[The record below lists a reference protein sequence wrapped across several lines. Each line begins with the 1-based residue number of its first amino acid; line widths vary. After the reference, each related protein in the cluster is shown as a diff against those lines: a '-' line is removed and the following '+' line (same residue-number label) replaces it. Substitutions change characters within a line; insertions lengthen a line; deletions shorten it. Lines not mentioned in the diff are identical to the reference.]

1 MTKIRWIIYG
11 ISLCVL
17 CAYIVTSQYRSKPIA
32 YVVDKKT
39 VETAPFGGDF
49 TLTNVDEKPFFL
61 HEVRGKFIVLYFGY
75 TFCPDICPL
84 GLSNIS
90 KALAS
95 LERDRDQFVPIFITV
110 DPKRDTTEL
119 LKVYASNFD
128 PAFVM
133 LTGTDKAIETVKDQ
147 YRVYAKSVAHGNAY
161 LVDHSTYVYL
171 LDREGK
177 FIKHIPH
184 DMTAAEMKRVFV
196 ELLTKKGAVSEKK

>member
-11 ISLCVL
+11 ICLCSL
-17 CAYIVTSQYRSKPIA
+17 CAYVVISQYRQKPLA

-49 TLTNVDEKPFFL
+49 TLTNAAGKPFSL
-61 HEVRGKFIVLYFGY
+61 QEVRGKFPVLYFGY

-110 DPKRDTTEL
+110 DPKRDDAEL
-119 LKVYASNFD
+119 LKLYASNFD

-133 LTGTDKAIETVKDQ
+133 LTGTNKAIDTVKDQ
-147 YRVYAKSVAHGNAY
+147 YRVYAKSVAHGNSY

-184 DMTAAEMKRVFV
+184 DMTPADMKRVFV
-196 ELLTKKGAVSEKK
+196 DLLTKKNELKK

>member
-1 MTKIRWIIYG
+1 MTRIRWILYG
-11 ISLCVL
+11 ISLCAL
-17 CAYIVTSQYRSKPIA
+17 CAYIVVSQYREKPLA
-32 YVVDKKT
+32 YVVDKNT
-39 VETAPFGGDF
+39 TETAPFGGDF
-49 TLTNVDEKPFFL
+49 ALINADGKSFAL
-61 HEVRGKFIVLYFGY
+61 KDVRGKFVVLYFGY

-119 LKVYASNFD
+119 LKLYASNFD

-133 LTGTDKAIETVKDQ
+133 LTGTDKAIDAVKSQ
-147 YRVYAKSVAHGNAY
+147 YHVYAKSVAHGNAY

-171 LDREGK
+171 LDQNGA

-184 DMTAAEMKRVFV
+184 DMSPTEMKRVFV
-196 ELLTKKGAVSEKK
+196 ELLAKKSKEAK

>member
-1 MTKIRWIIYG
+1 MTNIRWILYG
-11 ISLCVL
+11 ICL
-17 CAYIVTSQYRSKPIA
+17 CALCTYVVISQYREKPLA

-39 VETAPFGGDF
+39 IETAPFGGDF
-49 TLTNVDEKPFFL
+49 TLINAAGKPFSL
-61 HEVRGKFIVLYFGY
+61 HEVRGKFTVLYFGY

-110 DPKRDTTEL
+110 DPKRDTAEL
-119 LKVYASNFD
+119 LKLYASNFD
-128 PAFVM
+128 PAFIM
-133 LTGTDKAIETVKDQ
+133 LTGTDKAIDSVKDQ
-147 YRVYAKSVAHGNAY
+147 YHVYAKSVAHGNAY

-171 LDREGK
+171 LDHKGK

-184 DMTAAEMKRVFV
+184 DMTPNEMKRVFI
-196 ELLTKKGAVSEKK
+196 ELLSEKIKEKK